1 MDKKGLQTTIGQLV
15 EVEAVEVVKLV
26 EGHLT
31 QKLAGKYMP
40 LIILSSAIIS
50 SFWNAD
56 GKGAMFVITAIM
68 VTAIFSGFASKVSKK
83 KNKNRKIPLYC
94 SMDIGLPFSNLWTND
109 TQSILMG
116 YTIGYIMSCL
126 VGVWDAVD
134 IFKKITIT
142 ILVVASS
149 LFNLF
154 VRANIMG
161 MMMKSA
167 NGPNTNHCISWK
179 RWLSTF
185 ILGAVGG
192 AGIIVVLNAF
202 IKSSIKKH
210 ILYNFGAGDGRSK
223 SDKTPY
229 YYCTDQNA

>member
-1 MDKKGLQTTIGQLV
+1 MSEKQKNIIDAVPIE
-15 EVEAVEVVKLV
+15 EVLKQ
-26 EGHLT
+26 GNII

-50 SFWNAD
+50 SLWNAD
-56 GKGAMFVITAIM
+56 GKGLTFLITAIIAS
-68 VTAIFSGFASKVSKK
+68 VVLSGMASLVAQKESKVKT
-83 KNKNRKIPLYC
+83 IPLYC
-94 SMDIGLPFSNLWTND
+94 SIDMGFPGKGFLTND

-134 IFKKITIT
+134 ISKKITIT

-161 MMMKSA
+161 MMMK
-167 NGPNTNHCISWK
+167 GDTNHCISWK

-192 AGIIVVLNAF
+192 VGIIVVLNAF
-202 IKSSIKKH
+202 IKSSIKQH
-210 ILYNFGAGDGRSK
+210 MLYNFGAGDGRSK

>member
-1 MDKKGLQTTIGQLV
+1 MSKKGDDNLNELPTAIGSL
-15 EVEAVEVVKLV
+15 VVKK
-26 EGHLT
+26 GHLT

-40 LIILSSAIIS
+40 LIILSSAVIS
-50 SFWNAD
+50 SLWNAD

-68 VTAIFSGFASKVSKK
+68 VTAIFSGFASTVSKK
-83 KNKNRKIPLYC
+83 KNKDRKIPLYC

-126 VGVWDAVD
+126 VGVWGAVH
-134 IFKKITIT
+134 IPKKITIT

-161 MMMKSA
+161 MMK
-167 NGPNTNHCISWK
+167 GDTNHCISWK